1 MLQASVSVTA
11 KLERQVLS
19 LLRVLE
25 KPRNQTSRLPLF
37 EVVSVGDS
45 CRQPSLHGKLI
56 MITIDAVLSVQNMQ
70 VNANS
75 TRAVKR

>member
-25 KPRNQTSRLPLF
+25 KPRNQTCRLPLLKGI
-37 EVVSVGDS
+37 SAGDS
-45 CRQPSLHGKLI
+45 CLQPSLYGKLI
-56 MITIDAVLSVQNMQ
+56 MITIDAFLSVQNVQ
-70 VNANS
+70 VYAKS